1 MFPINND
8 PPKKYIKDEGNNK
21 LILNPEYK
29 RWMEMKL
36 NNKNE
41 DNDTAEYNNST
52 NTPFAVAVAVAVA
65 VDIETETE
73 IDDVPTDPLVHCNS
87 EHQQQFP
94 RQSEELELIRLRFE
108 NQRLNEIEQ
117 LKQERD
123 RLEKS
128 QKESNELRLL
138 KEENEKLKRI
148 AKKNAKKAKA
158 SAAAP
163 KPSACPKPQSDTQL
177 FAATVPI
184 HIRPGQKFK
193 VHVKGQQYVVVCPRN
208 ARGGQIIHVPIKIIP
223 QQQPMLYT
231 VKIPMGIRPG
241 QIFKINA
248 KGRIYNVK
256 CPIGAR
262 GGKTIRVPIQ

>member
-41 DNDTAEYNNST
+41 DDDTAEDNNST

-65 VDIETETE
+65 VDIETE

-158 SAAAP
+158 ALAASCQKP
-163 KPSACPKPQSDTQL
+163 KPSCPKPKPSFPKPQSSDTQL
-177 FAATVPI
+177 FAVKVPR
-184 HIRPGQKFK
+184 HIRPGQTFK
-193 VHVKGQQYVVVCPRN
+193 VHIKGQEYVVVCPRN
-208 ARGGQIIHVPIKIIP
+208 ARGGQEFV
-223 QQQPMLYT
+223 QEM
-231 VKIPMGIRPG
+231 
-241 QIFKINA
+241 
-248 KGRIYNVK
+248 
-256 CPIGAR
+256 
-262 GGKTIRVPIQ
+262 RVLCW

>member
-41 DNDTAEYNNST
+41 DDDTAEDNNST

-65 VDIETETE
+65 VDIETE

-148 AKKNAKKAKA
+148 AKKNAKKAK
-158 SAAAP
+158 AAP